1 MKNYKD
7 KTITRLCMML
17 NYLDDNGCLTDE
29 DKAEYAKIVADYYD
43 KYEDE
48 VLSEKSKNDNPATYH
63 KNCYILKSREDGEV
77 IVKTYDEEHENSMMV
92 DVSKHICF
100 SDCDDTY
107 ELVKVVYRG
116 REVEYVGW
124 RPLMEFKFKYVDT
137 GDIAWKNSFMSWD
150 H

>member
-7 KTITRLCMML
+7 KTITKLCQII
-17 NYLDDNGCLTDE
+17 NYLDDNYCLTEE
-29 DKAEYAKIVADYYD
+29 DVAEYRKIVADYYD

-124 RPLMEFKFKYVDT
+124 RPLMEFKYRYVDT
-137 GDIAWKNSFMSWD
+137 GDIAWKHSFFSWN

>member
-7 KTITRLCMML
+7 RTITKLCMII
-17 NYLDDNGCLTDE
+17 NRLDDEGCLSHDE
-29 DKAEYAKIVADYYD
+29 VAEYTKLVADYHD
-43 KYEDE
+43 KYEEE
-48 VLSEKSKNDNPATYH
+48 VLSEKSKNDEPATYH
-63 KNCYILKSREDGEV
+63 KNCYILKSREDGEI

-107 ELVKVVYRG
+107 ELVKIVYRG
-116 REVEYVGW
+116 REVEYMGW
-124 RPLMEFKFKYVDT
+124 RPLMEFKYRYVDT
-137 GDIAWKNSFMSWD
+137 GDIAWKNSFFSWE

>member
-7 KTITRLCMML
+7 ETIKKLCEML
-17 NYLDDNGCLTDE
+17 NYLDDNGCLIDE
-29 DKAEYAKIVADYYD
+29 DKTEYQKIITDYSD
-43 KYEDE
+43 KYEE
-48 VLSEKSKNDNPATYH
+48 EILFEKKNDGPATYH

-77 IVKTYDEEHENSMMV
+77 IVKTYDEEHENSMMI

-137 GDIAWKNSFMSWD
+137 GDIAWKNRFMSWD